1 MGSWWRSEEM
11 TYVSVIIGEDASHA
25 CIRELGQLGCIQFT
39 DLNPDLTPFQRRYVA
54 YIKRCDEMER
64 KIRYIHGEVAKLNIP
79 CQQVGSVDYFLEQQ
93 NSKGETQF
101 SILENL
107 EIKLDSHEKQ
117 FLDLN
122 KYNAKLT
129 EEFNGKVEL
138 HHTLEKVR
146 DVFMAETNLN
156 NQIGL
161 EIQQND
167 NDNSNAGDI
176 GMVDMVSFISTVIE
190 ISVLQSLRCYA
201 L

>member
-25 CIRELGQLGCIQFT
+25 CIRELGQLGCVQFT
-39 DLNPDLTPFQRRYVA
+39 DLNPDLTPFQRRYVT

-64 KIRYIHGEVAKLNIP
+64 KIRYIHAEVAKLNIP
-79 CQQVGSVDYFLEQQ
+79 CQPVGSVEYFLDQQ
-93 NSKGETQF
+93 NAKGETQF

-146 DVFMAETNLN
+146 DVFMAETNN
-156 NQIGL
+156 MQIGL
-161 EIQQND
+161 EAQSD
-167 NDNSNAGDI
+167 GGDI
-176 GMVDMVSFISTVIE
+176 GMVDMGVSSY
-190 ISVLQSLRCYA
+190 LLLCYRTSPNGHDFF

>member
-25 CIRELGQLGCIQFT
+25 CIRELGQLGCVQFT
-39 DLNPDLTPFQRRYVA
+39 DLNPDLTPFQRRYVS

-79 CQQVGSVDYFLEQQ
+79 CQAVGSVDYFLEQQ
-93 NSKGETQF
+93 NAKGDTQF

-107 EIKLDSHEKQ
+107 EVKLDAHEKQ

-129 EEFNGKVEL
+129 EEFNSKVEL

-146 DVFMAETNLN
+146 DVFMAEAGNM
-156 NQIGL
+156 NQIEL
-161 EIQQND
+161 EIQD
-167 NDNSNAGDI
+167 DAGANEDI
-176 GMVDMVSFISTVIE
+176 GMVDRVSLCLLIPQLTIFSQMT
-190 ISVLQSLRCYA
+190 S
-201 L
+201 

>member
-25 CIRELGQLGCIQFT
+25 CIRELGQLGCVQFT
-39 DLNPDLTPFQRRYVA
+39 DLNPDLTPFQRRYVT

-64 KIRYIHGEVAKLNIP
+64 KIRYIHAEVAKLNIP
-79 CQQVGSVDYFLEQQ
+79 CQPVGSVEYFLDQQ
-93 NSKGETQF
+93 NAKGETQF

-146 DVFMAETNLN
+146 DVFMAETNN
-156 NQIGL
+156 MHIGL
-161 EIQQND
+161 EAQSD
-167 NDNSNAGDI
+167 GGDI
-176 GMVDMVSFISTVIE
+176 GMVDMGVSSY
-190 ISVLQSLRCYA
+190 LLLCYRTSPNGHDFF

>member
-25 CIRELGQLGCIQFT
+25 CIRELGQLGCVQFT
-39 DLNPDLTPFQRRYVA
+39 DLNPDLTPFQRRYVT

-64 KIRYIHGEVAKLNIP
+64 KIRYIHAEVAKLNIP
-79 CQQVGSVDYFLEQQ
+79 CQPVGSVEYFLDQQ
-93 NSKGETQF
+93 NAKGETQF

-146 DVFMAETNLN
+146 DVFMAETNN
-156 NQIGL
+156 MHIGL
-161 EIQQND
+161 EAQSD
-167 NDNSNAGDI
+167 GGDI
-176 GMVDMVSFISTVIE
+176 GMVDMGVSSY
-190 ISVLQSLRCYA
+190 LLLCYRPSPNGHDFF

>member
-1 MGSWWRSEEM
+1 M

-25 CIRELGQLGCIQFT
+25 CIRELGQLGCVQFT
-39 DLNPDLTPFQRRYVA
+39 DLNPDLTPFQRRYVT

-64 KIRYIHGEVAKLNIP
+64 KIRYIHAEVAKLNIP
-79 CQQVGSVDYFLEQQ
+79 CQPVGSVEYFLDQQ
-93 NSKGETQF
+93 NAKGETQF

-146 DVFMAETNLN
+146 DVFMAETNN
-156 NQIGL
+156 MHIGL
-161 EIQQND
+161 EAQSD
-167 NDNSNAGDI
+167 GGDI
-176 GMVDMVSFISTVIE
+176 GMVDMGVSSY
-190 ISVLQSLRCYA
+190 LLLCYRTSPNGHDFF